1 MKRIFTLALALG
13 VTTAALAQ
21 EDVVSLRKTATEQAK
36 AGEYAAAVTNFTKAI
51 SIQEAAGVTDTA
63 LYFNTAVS
71 AYKGMDYKKGA
82 QYFDKCIQLGYEKE
96 KCYKFGGA
104 CLQSIEDYGKLQETM
119 KKATNE
125 FPSNTTFQQMLSTSY
140 VGQAKPKL
148 DEANNIIK
156 NAEPIKSSDVEKY
169 NAEIARAKQVF
180 SEALPTVEQ
189 AYQINPENKSAIQ
202 LLASLYGNL
211 GNTAKANEMKAK
223 LK

>member
-1 MKRIFTLALALG
+1 MKRILTLALALG
-13 VTTAALAQ
+13 VTSATLAQ
-21 EDVVSLRKTATEQAK
+21 EDALSLRKTATEQAK

-63 LYFNTAVS
+63 LYFNAAVS
-71 AYKGMDYKKGA
+71 AYKGMDYKTGA
-82 QYFDKCIQLGYEKE
+82 KYFDKCVQLGYEKE

-104 CLQSIEDYGKLQETM
+104 CLQSTADYGQLQETM
-119 KKATNE
+119 KKATKE
-125 FPSNTTFQQMLSTSY
+125 YPSNTTFKQMLSTSY

-156 NAEPIKSSDVEKY
+156 NAEPIKSNDVEKY

-189 AYQINPENKSAIQ
+189 AYQIDPENKSAIQ

-211 GNTAKANEMKAK
+211 GEAAKANEMKAK